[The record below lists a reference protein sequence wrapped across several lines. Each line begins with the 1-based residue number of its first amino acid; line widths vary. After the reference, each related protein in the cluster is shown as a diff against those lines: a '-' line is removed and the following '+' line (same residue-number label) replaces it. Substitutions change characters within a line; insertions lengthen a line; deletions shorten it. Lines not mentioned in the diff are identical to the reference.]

1 MGLDFNTI
9 TADPEFINANPAT
22 KAAIFDKYAL
32 QDPDIAGANPATQQ
46 AIKEKLTGFATT
58 PEGAVVGRA
67 ETKAKLPTTSTWLQD
82 VGGAGVLGGAMG
94 LAAPQI
100 LKSTGGAI
108 SSLPFAQ
115 ARAIG
120 LPLMYAGEAAKN
132 APPVARV
139 VSGFISGGTSETAGK
154 AAEGM
159 GATPFEAEAA
169 RLAGGAISPE
179 LVRLGASIV
188 TNLYSHFTIPGNVTD
203 KMLINVAREAKSA
216 LSKTTGKSLTE
227 KENQY
232 IDSLVAN
239 LHGTSA
245 PGKPLE
251 TVGTEL
257 QKGAQDIRS
266 TAAQRGAAIVGGA
279 EQQSA
284 QLYDQAHRVINNAET
299 AARAEIDAANQSG
312 IPLGKRIEYVQNLKT
327 QVLDKAKQT
336 RAAVGQDRSL
346 ADIGADLRNAADK
359 RGTDFRTAASDAYTA
374 TKAEVD
380 NTVKNL
386 ESKGITV
393 DTTPEYKRTVAYL
406 KSQLLPGK
414 RSPEVAAAYKKILD
428 QITVKT
434 AEGEPY
440 VPPSFQAVDDARRM
454 LGEAF
459 RGQPAEGYAAIGQTA
474 QKELYARL
482 AKIQRSF
489 AGDKQADLLA
499 NYADS
504 RPGLEIFG
512 SKAGQK
518 LLAVDPKAKTQFI
531 TDASNIPNYYFKS
544 PTSFNNLIDLVGSKD
559 LALKAANDY
568 TANQLAG
575 KETSKQ
581 VNSWITTNREFL
593 RAVPEV
599 NNSVLAYRN
608 TLESAERVAANLDVG
623 VNKLASQQKALV
635 SQGKAKAG
643 QIRQGGELQ
652 AGALTTE
659 AEAGVTGATK
669 AAARI
674 NQKAAQAADTIFANS
689 GFAKNVRG
697 LIEGGDYKAW
707 ELAAPIIER
716 SPEAKRAIYDATRQ
730 VAAEMSTT
738 ANATLKF
745 KETIR
750 PAMEKFGMLGKTQ
763 ADDIERQIA
772 EIEAQRLPNKTALGA
787 IRRVILQGIA
797 GYSSTLGSRG
807 AGAGFSLVSDIP
819 TQNALSP
826 STQQNQNALAR

>member
-1 MGLDFNTI
+1 MATNYRVEGPDGAVHVIEGPDDAT
-9 TADPEFINANPAT
+9 PAQIET
-22 KAAIFDKYAL
+22 FAA
-32 QDPDIAGANPATQQ
+32 QT
-46 AIKEKLTGFATT
+46 FATT
-58 PEGAVVGRA
+58 PEGAVVGQA
-67 ETKAKLPTTSTWLQD
+67 KPKAKLPTTSTWLQD
-82 VGGAGVLGGAMG
+82 VGGASVLGGAMG

-132 APPVARV
+132 APPVARM

-179 LVRLGASIV
+179 IVRLSASIV

-203 KMLINVAREAKSA
+203 KMLINTAREAKSA
-216 LSKTTGKSLTE
+216 LGKVTGESLTE
-227 KENQY
+227 QENKY

-359 RGTDFRTAASDAYTA
+359 RETDFRTAASDAYTA

-386 ESKGITV
+386 ESKGVTV

-489 AGDKQADLLA
+489 AGDKQAELLA

-669 AAARI
+669 AAAAI

-730 VAAEMSTT
+730 VTAEMSTT

-772 EIEAQRLPNKTALGA
+772 EIEAQRLPGKTALGA

>member
-58 PEGAVVGRA
+58 PEGAVVGQA
-67 ETKAKLPTTSTWLQD
+67 KPKAKLPTTSTWLQD

-120 LPLMYAGEAAKN
+120 LPIMYAGEAAQN
-132 APPVARV
+132 APPVARM
-139 VSGFISGGTSETAGK
+139 VSGFISGGASETAGK

-159 GATPFEAEAA
+159 GATPFGAEAA

-227 KENQY
+227 QENKY
-232 IDSLVAN
+232 IDNLVAN

-257 QKGAQDIRS
+257 QKGAQDIRA
-266 TAAQRGAAIVGGA
+266 TAAQRGSAIVGTA

-359 RGTDFRTAASDAYTA
+359 RETDFRTAASDAYTA

-386 ESKGITV
+386 ESKGVTV

-489 AGDKQADLLA
+489 AGDKQAELLA

-623 VNKLASQQKALV
+623 VNKLASQQKLLV
-635 SQGKAKAG
+635 SQSKTKAG

-669 AAARI
+669 AAAAI

-772 EIEAQRLPNKTALGA
+772 EIEAQRLPGKTALGA

-826 STQQNQNALAR
+826 STQQNQNALAQ